1 MTHSDYMEYKRY
13 FDYIVAIKV
22 YKNGADSKLSKF
34 VKSFFDTYYT
44 DEWPLILSMGDR
56 TLLNHYRSADESK
69 SVELSLLPNGKN
81 IIYELEKLFDTMYTI
96 RHEFISCL
104 NNKFNTVYL
113 LNLDSKYINT
123 FRILYNDKKWYIVCD
138 SISWFN
144 GRQDIIANRYMDIIE
159 HCNKLKLIDQ
169 NNNYFAYYHNSWLHN
184 ISFHKNL
191 IQNIIY
197 VNMPMYIHDCDESLY
212 ARLRYFHG
220 INIDGDVLK
229 MRLFANQ
236 YKEPTWLIN
245 IMFIVFI
252 ASIVFIDDKNIV
264 ILWVMTSFAAVLLQL
279 KDYID
284 DYEFNKK
291 L

>member
-1 MTHSDYMEYKRY
+1 
-13 FDYIVAIKV
+13 
-22 YKNGADSKLSKF
+22 
-34 VKSFFDTYYT
+34 
-44 DEWPLILSMGDR
+44 
-56 TLLNHYRSADESK
+56 
-69 SVELSLLPNGKN
+69 
-81 IIYELEKLFDTMYTI
+81 
-96 RHEFISCL
+96 
-104 NNKFNTVYL
+104 
-113 LNLDSKYINT
+113 
-123 FRILYNDKKWYIVCD
+123 
-138 SISWFN
+138 
-144 GRQDIIANRYMDIIE
+144 MDIIE